1 MSTNIPSSL
10 QGLIVEE
17 EIRLSLS
24 ELCQACRARE
34 ELITA
39 WVMEGV
45 LEPEGARPQ
54 EWRFAGHSL
63 RRARLALRLAH
74 GLEIN
79 PAGVGWRW
87 TSWMKSLLC
96 KRSCDDCR
104 PRQDIEA
111 CNDARHMFLLGAETL
126 SRYHRD
132 LIVFNPA
139 FDPGFSAVPP

>member
-17 EIRLSLS
+17 EILLSLS

-63 RRARLALRLAH
+63 RRARLALRL
-74 GLEIN
+74 
-79 PAGVGWRW
+79 
-87 TSWMKSLLC
+87 T
-96 KRSCDDCR
+96 
-104 PRQDIEA
+104 
-111 CNDARHMFLLGAETL
+111 
-126 SRYHRD
+126 RD
-132 LIVFNPA
+132 LEVNTAGI
-139 FDPGFSAVPP
+139 AVALDLMDEIATLKAQLRRLSVHTKY